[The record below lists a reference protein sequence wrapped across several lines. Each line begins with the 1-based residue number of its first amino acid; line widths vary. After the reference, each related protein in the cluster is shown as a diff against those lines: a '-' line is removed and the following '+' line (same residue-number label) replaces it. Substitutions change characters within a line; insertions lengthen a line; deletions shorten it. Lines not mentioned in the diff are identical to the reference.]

1 MTVDSRAFFQ
11 WRREA
16 EVTQYNIVCLD
27 NFHQELTEFMT
38 NEQNGDDDDNQN
50 MLI

>member
-1 MTVDSRAFFQ
+1 MTADSRAFFQ

-16 EVTQYNIVCLD
+16 VVTQYNIVSPD

-38 NEQNGDDDDNQN
+38 NEQNDDDDDN
-50 MLI
+50 